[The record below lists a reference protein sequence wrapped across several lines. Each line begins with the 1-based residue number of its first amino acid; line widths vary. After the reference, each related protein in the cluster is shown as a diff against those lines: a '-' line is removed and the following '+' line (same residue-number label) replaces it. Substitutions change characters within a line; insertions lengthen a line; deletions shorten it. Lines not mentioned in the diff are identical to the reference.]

1 MKRRAALALAAML
14 AAGALLP
21 ACGPKSDQAALE
33 LRRGNGSEPDSIDP
47 QLARMEAAMTILR
60 DCYEG
65 LVSMAPDGE
74 LIPGVAE
81 SWRASDDG
89 RVYTFRLRASARW
102 SNGDRVVAED
112 FLAAFRRLVNPATAS
127 QYALMLEPVA
137 NAAEIVAGR
146 KTAGRARHRSPG

>member
-21 ACGPKSDQAALE
+21 ACGPKSDQASLE

-65 LVSMAPDGE
+65 LVSMAPDGK
-74 LIPGVAE
+74 LIPGAAE
-81 SWRASDDG
+81 SWSASDDG

-102 SNGDRVVAED
+102 SNGDRVVAG
-112 FLAAFRRLVNPATAS
+112 FPRRLP
-127 QYALMLEPVA
+127 PP
-137 NAAEIVAGR
+137 R
-146 KTAGRARHRSPG
+146 KPRDSLAVRAHARARRECGGNRRGPQAAGRARRRSPG